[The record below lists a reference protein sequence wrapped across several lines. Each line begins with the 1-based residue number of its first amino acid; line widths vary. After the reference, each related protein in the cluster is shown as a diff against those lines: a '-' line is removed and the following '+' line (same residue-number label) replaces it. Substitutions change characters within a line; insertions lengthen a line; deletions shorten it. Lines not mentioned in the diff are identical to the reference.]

1 MTHNKLQLND
11 SKTESMLVK
20 SHRLSVNFPLPSSM
34 RIGNSEVLFV
44 SSVKIIGVTLDCNLN
59 MTQHVLNICRSAYI
73 ELRQIGSIRHLLT
86 AQATQTLVYA
96 FILSR
101 LDYCNCLL
109 AGCPQFLIDRL
120 QKVQNAAARLI
131 CRAKK
136 LDHVQPILQ
145 SLHWLPIRAR
155 IQYKISTLCF
165 NVITGTGP
173 QYLSELLHLY
183 TPSRDLRS
191 SADTRI
197 LKIPRSNSKAFGQR
211 SFSHVGPSTW
221 NGLPYT
227 LRHSDSQTSFRQ
239 ALKTH
244 LFQQSF

>member
-1 MTHNKLQLND
+1 MGGAGGQN
-11 SKTESMLVK
+11 
-20 SHRLSVNFPLPSSM
+20 SV
-34 RIGNSEVLFV
+34 
-44 SSVKIIGVTLDCNLN
+44 C
-59 MTQHVLNICRSAYI
+59 
-73 ELRQIGSIRHLLT
+73 
-86 AQATQTLVYA
+86 A

-109 AGCPQFLIDRL
+109 AGCPQFLLDRL

-131 CRAKK
+131 CRAKQQQQQQK

-155 IQYKISTLCF
+155 IQYKISKLCF

-173 QYLSELLHLY
+173 QYLSELLHPY

-197 LKIPRSNSKAFGQR
+197 LKIPLSNSKAFGQR

-221 NGLPYT
+221 NCLPYS
-227 LRHSDSQTSFRQ
+227 LRHSDSQVSVRRAF
-239 ALKTH
+239 
-244 LFQQSF
+244 FQQSF